1 MQTSWSDQLV
11 DQIADRVFARIQS
24 HIAADNRIFSDK
36 LTFDEQ
42 EAADILGIPRHVLK
56 ACRERRE
63 ITPRKIG
70 KKWHYTR
77 EHLCEFASAGGGA
90 E

>member
-1 MQTSWSDQLV
+1 MHATTSWSDQLV
-11 DQIADRVFARIQS
+11 DQIADRVLQKIQK
-24 HIAADNRIFSDK
+24 HLEANNRIFPDK

-42 EAADILGIPRHVLK
+42 EAAAILGVARHVLK
-56 ACRERRE
+56 GARERGE
-63 ITPRKIG
+63 VTPAKIG

-77 EHLCEFASAGGGA
+77 DVLVEYAQRGA